1 MEIIHSRVLG
11 FCMGVKRAVELA
23 ITESAGGRV
32 YTLGPL
38 IHNPNVLAD
47 LKKRG
52 VEILQDPPQNLSEI
66 EKKSTNQTIEGSLV
80 IRAHGINPKVEKD
93 LRGKGWRIVDATC
106 PKVKASQLKAEELA
120 RAGYCLFL
128 AGEAE
133 PTGSVTQESRPS
145 VHAEIAGILGYA
157 ENGFSEKETSF
168 YTVVCSAAEAKKE
181 ASKLFE
187 KNSRAKTALLGQTTF
202 SQEEYFSI
210 GEAIKKFF
218 PDLEIVQTICAAT
231 ENRQQALRELLNNC
245 DAVLIAGGKD
255 SANTRRL
262 LAIAQESGKPCAL
275 VEKPSDIPFYFFYF
289 ERVGICAGAS
299 TPDSAINDIEL
310 ELFR

>member
-1 MEIIHSRVLG
+1 
-11 FCMGVKRAVELA
+11 MGVQRAVELA
-23 ITESAGGRV
+23 VSQAAGTGKV

-47 LKKRG
+47 LKRRG
-52 VEILQDPPQNLSEI
+52 VEILKEPPQNS
-66 EKKSTNQTIEGSLV
+66 KGCSLI
-80 IRAHGINPKVEKD
+80 IRAHGISVKAEKG
-93 LRGKGWRIVDATC
+93 LRDRGFHIIDATC
-106 PKVKASQLKAEELA
+106 PKVKESQLKAEELA

-133 PTGSVTQESRPS
+133 PPESVLHEGSPS

-157 ENGFSEKETSF
+157 ENGFGEKESSF
-168 YTVVCSAAEAKKE
+168 CAVVGSAADAEKE
-181 ASKLFE
+181 AAKLFE

-202 SQEEYFSI
+202 SQEEYSSI
-210 GEAIKKFF
+210 GKAIGQLF
-218 PDLEIVQTICAAT
+218 PNLEIIQTICAAT
-231 ENRQQALRELLNNC
+231 ASRQQALRELLDEC
-245 DAVLIAGGKD
+245 EAVLIVGGKD

-275 VEKPSDIPFYFFYF
+275 VEKPSDIPADFINY
-289 ERVGICAGAS
+289 ETIGICAGAS
-299 TPDSAINDIEL
+299 TPDSAINEIEL

>member
-1 MEIIHSRVLG
+1 
-11 FCMGVKRAVELA
+11 MGVRRAVELA
-23 ITESAGGRV
+23 VSEAEGNERV

-47 LKKRG
+47 LKTRG
-52 VEILQDPPQNLSEI
+52 VRVLREPPQNP
-66 EKKSTNQTIEGSLV
+66 EGSFV

-93 LRGKGWRIVDATC
+93 LRDRGCRIVDATC
-106 PKVKASQLKAEELA
+106 PKVKEGQLKAEELA

-133 PTGSVTQESRPS
+133 PPGSVLQAESPS
-145 VHAEIAGILGYA
+145 VHAEIAGILGYV
-157 ENGFSEKETSF
+157 ENGFGEKGPSFCAVVGSAGEAEKE
-168 YTVVCSAAEAKKE
+168 AA
-181 ASKLFE
+181 KLFE
-187 KNSRAKTALLGQTTF
+187 KNSHAKTALLGQTTF
-202 SQEEYFSI
+202 SEEEYFSI

-231 ENRQQALRELLNNC
+231 ADRQKALRELLEEC
-245 DAVLIAGGKD
+245 EAVLIAGGRD

-275 VEKPSDIPFYFFYF
+275 VEKPSDIPADFFFY
-289 ERVGICAGAS
+289 ETVGICAGAS
-299 TPDSAINDIEL
+299 TPDSAINEIEL